1 MKKILSSVLVI
12 AVMAISTVCGQEG
25 TGGGGSAP
33 RRGPE
38 VPRLGMPF
46 RLSGEVLQVDVARNA
61 IQIRNKQNKKPAG
74 FALDPKCKIKADA
87 KSFDKKELK
96 LDEIEPG
103 YEVEL
108 TVRQADSQVIEMKVK
123 KPKKESDS

>member
-1 MKKILSSVLVI
+1 MKKIPSSVLVI
-12 AVMAISTVCGQEG
+12 AMMAISIVCGQQG

-46 RLSGEVLQVDVARNA
+46 RVSGEVLQVDVERNA
-61 IQIRNKQNKKPAG
+61 IQVRDKQNKKPSG

-87 KSFDKKELK
+87 KDFDKKELK

-103 YEVEL
+103 YDVEL
-108 TVRQADSQVIEMKVK
+108 TVRPADLQVIEMKVK
-123 KPKKESDS
+123 KPKKEASS